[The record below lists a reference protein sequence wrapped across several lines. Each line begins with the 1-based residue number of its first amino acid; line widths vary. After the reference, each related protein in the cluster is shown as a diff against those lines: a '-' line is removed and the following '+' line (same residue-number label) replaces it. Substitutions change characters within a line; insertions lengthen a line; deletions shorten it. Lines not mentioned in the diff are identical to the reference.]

1 MSIRNQLMRYMSE
14 KNIVEIKKLIDNG
27 LNINSQEFNADKNTL
42 LMLNVSWNDI
52 ELVKFFCDNG
62 ADINITNKKD
72 QTALV
77 LAAKHNNLEIIK
89 YLYEKGARIDDK
101 TLTSIGSILVE
112 HQNVEVIKFFYKITN
127 SYRIHKAATKIALA
141 EGCVDLLKDLF
152 EEEITYDK
160 FPKILLQNMPNYS
173 KHSKEIFEII
183 SKKYSIKELLLK
195 AFPEYG
201 EDINVITVS
210 LCYEFINYTNDY
222 QDILLRK
229 AIRCRCNFDV
239 IKYIYEK
246 TDPKQSV
253 YIKRNL
259 LIDVI
264 EFNSKLNV
272 IHFLC
277 EKQYKINPENF
288 KNSTALLSVV
298 RHFECNV
305 SVVRHFCERGINI
318 NLQNKDGNTALIEA
332 VKMINLDAVYYLCQ
346 IGCDVNIENMNG
358 NNALIEALICSEGI
372 EIIPD
377 NKIYKQKL
385 NRIVEILVRYNV
397 SYMNNKLKIYKTPIV
412 TDLINKKNDVT
423 RCFRSCLNKYKIQ
436 ISRDIVDHIMSF
448 LVNDADNLISNSKK
462 KNELFEQLIASPS
475 VIERVRIFERN
486 DNVYHLI
493 IKGYYSLQTLEFIG
507 LNENDDTIIHFYPYN
522 NDEVY
527 HIYELRYTNITEL
540 IEHLFSRFL

>member
-1 MSIRNQLMRYMSE
+1 MSIRNQIMRYMSE

-89 YLYEKGARIDDK
+89 YLYEKGAQIDDK

-112 HQNVEVIKFFYKITN
+112 HQNLEVIKFFYKITN

-141 EGCVDLLKDLF
+141 EGCVDLFKDLF
-152 EEEITYDK
+152 EKEITYNK

-183 SKKYSIKELLLK
+183 SKKYSIKKLLLEALRK
-195 AFPEYG
+195 YRK
-201 EDINVITVS
+201 DINVITVS
-210 LCYEFINYTNDY
+210 LCYEFINYTNNY
-222 QDILLRK
+222 QDKLLRE
-229 AIRCRCNFDV
+229 AIRCGSNFDV

-253 YIKRNL
+253 YINSSDSVSTSQMGGIHSASLRKSPGNL

-264 EFNSKLNV
+264 DSDSELNV

-288 KNSTALLSVV
+288 KNSTVLLSVV
-298 RHFECNV
+298 QQFEFNM

-332 VKMINLDAVYYLCQ
+332 VKMIDLDAVYYLCQ

-358 NNALIEALICSEGI
+358 NNALIEALICSEDI

-377 NKIYKQKL
+377 NKIKKQKL

-448 LVNDADNLISNSKK
+448 FVNDVDNLISNSKK
-462 KNELFEQLIASPS
+462 KNKLFEQLIASP
-475 VIERVRIFERN
+475 
-486 DNVYHLI
+486 NVDE
-493 IKGYYSLQTLEFIG
+493 S
-507 LNENDDTIIHFYPYN
+507 DDDDDD
-522 NDEVY
+522 DEDY
-527 HIYELRYTNITEL
+527 DEDDDDDDDDDA
-540 IEHLFSRFL
+540 